1 MSTVVGSGRLPE
13 PERLSGRGRLPE
25 AGRAPQAGRPALA
38 RVARWLRAEQ
48 RTVLAVTGAATFGVW
63 GLALLLSPDRARREL
78 DDRAAAWYQR
88 ELALFDIGHAAG
100 VALAMR
106 GSRGDPQRLAESLR
120 TMSVTT
126 LMLAAAHVA
135 ELVRPNRRAVGY
147 HTAFAILDLAW
158 ALAAL
163 RAAGPAGAPAPERT
177 RPTATVRET

>member
-1 MSTVVGSGRLPE
+1 MRTVVGSGRPRE
-13 PERLSGRGRLPE
+13 TES
-25 AGRAPQAGRPALA
+25 APLA
-38 RVARWLRAEQ
+38 RMARWLRAEQ
-48 RTVLAVTGAATFGVW
+48 RTALAVTGAATFGIW

-88 ELALFDIGHAAG
+88 ELAIFDVGHAAG

-177 RPTATVRET
+177 DATADPWLSAPS